1 MSPRKARARR
11 PRRLAS
17 AATPCPSK
25 TRTPKVTPK
34 CPAAAPLRQPTCRV
48 ASPNAAAAAASVSPA
63 AAHPD
68 SRSIV
73 SAGPG
78 SGDTEVSPSNAP
90 HRPHGGSY
98 RVAQATG
105 VAAPSPPSR
114 RRRAWLAGAGPGG
127 AGWGGAGPP
136 PLPRARRRG
145 LRRYRPTCAG
155 ESRGLR
161 RAQSGRETHHT
172 GSQLVKPE
180 LRSSRKL
187 RWRRGL

>member
-1 MSPRKARARR
+1 MSPLAFGYFKDNLSGTRLFSLWQPVAGVSPRKARAGR

-25 TRTPKVTPK
+25 MRTPKVTPK

-78 SGDTEVSPSNAP
+78 SGDTEVSPRNAP
-90 HRPHGGSY
+90 HRPQDGSY
-98 RVAQATG
+98 RVAQAARA
-105 VAAPSPPSR
+105 AAPSPPSR
-114 RRRAWLAGAGPGG
+114 RRRAWIAGAGQGRAGRSG
-127 AGWGGAGPP
+127 AEPS
-136 PLPRARRRG
+136 PLPRARGRG
-145 LRRYRPTCAG
+145 FCRYRPTCAG
-155 ESRGLR
+155 
-161 RAQSGRETHHT
+161 
-172 GSQLVKPE
+172 
-180 LRSSRKL
+180 
-187 RWRRGL
+187 